1 MSPDTPK
8 PGYEPGAFDLAR
20 DAAPGLPVTLVERWR
35 AGGRTV
41 ADARRLLGEHVT
53 TGYAVVSD
61 SAGLTKMS
69 RTLGLLEVLA
79 LIDGPKRLLHAYGT
93 AAGGRAVG
101 VWAADNAQMFHPA
114 STGADVLL
122 SALLRTQDEIARR
135 CRVRIGVGVHHG
147 NFYDLDG
154 GLHGAEAEAVEILAE
169 NHTEGG
175 EIAVTEAVAERLPA
189 GHSFV
194 LRRKDVPG
202 VPGGPLRAVYRVL
215 DGPRAAAEAVP
226 DDGERYP
233 IPYSAA
239 FYEDLLGL
247 ERDPE
252 NAGLAATL
260 AERHLRERTVV
271 LAERGEAEA
280 GDRGVVAESVTQS
293 VTQSVDGSAAG
304 TGDGD
309 GGSEAAILREL
320 DLSVAMRETGLRL
333 LPPVG
338 TVEIK
343 VAGRLGI
350 YLFDEPTAAARF
362 ARDLR
367 AALAEAGMTCR
378 IGVDTGPVLA
388 GPTPGGGWDV
398 AGAPVNLAS
407 KMAQDLAAPGL
418 VCLSEAV
425 GAHAGPDGFTLVR
438 HTVSGVDMAFYQ
450 G

>member
-1 MSPDTPK
+1 MSPDTPR

-41 ADARRLLGEHVT
+41 ADARRLLGAHTT

-69 RTLGLLEVLA
+69 RTLGPLEVLA

-135 CRVRIGVGVHHG
+135 CRVRIGIGVHHG
-147 NFYDLDG
+147 RFHDLDG
-154 GLHGAEAEAVEILAE
+154 GLYGAEADAVEILAE

-175 EIAVTEAVAERLPA
+175 EIVVTEAVAERLPA
-189 GHSFV
+189 SHSFV

-239 FYEDLLGL
+239 FYEDLLRL

-271 LAERGEAEA
+271 LVER
-280 GDRGVVAESVTQS
+280 
-293 VTQSVDGSAAG
+293 VDADA
-304 TGDGD
+304 GDGD
-309 GGSEAAILREL
+309 GGSEVAILREL
-320 DLSVAMRETGLRL
+320 DLSVTMRETGLRL

-338 TVEIK
+338 AVEIK
-343 VAGRLGI
+343 VAGPLGI
-350 YLFDEPTAAARF
+350 YLFDEPAAAARF
-362 ARDLR
+362 ARGLR
-367 AALAEAGMTCR
+367 AALTEAGMTCR

-438 HTVSGVDMAFYQ
+438 RTVSGVDMAFYQ

>member
-1 MSPDTPK
+1 MARHD
-8 PGYEPGAFDLAR
+8 PGAFDLTR
-20 DAAPGLPVTLVERWR
+20 DVAPGLPLTLVEQWR
-35 AGGRTV
+35 ASGRTA
-41 ADARRLLGEHVT
+41 ADARRLLGAHVT
-53 TGYAVVSD
+53 TGYSVVSD
-61 SAGLTKMS
+61 SAGLTRLS
-69 RTLGLLEVLA
+69 RSLGLLEVLA

-122 SALLRTQDEIARR
+122 SALLRTQDEIVRR

-147 NFYDLDG
+147 SFYDLDG
-154 GLHGAEAEAVEILAE
+154 GLYGAEADAVEVLAE

-189 GHSFV
+189 GHGFV
-194 LRRKDVPG
+194 LHRKDVPG
-202 VPGGPLRAVYRVL
+202 VTGGPLRAVYRVL
-215 DGPRAAAEAVP
+215 DGPRAGKAVSGDGAA
-226 DDGERYP
+226 RYP

-239 FYEDLLGL
+239 FYEDLLRL
-247 ERDPE
+247 ERAPE
-252 NAGLAATL
+252 DAGLAATL

-271 LAERGEAEA
+271 LVERGEADA
-280 GDRGVVAESVTQS
+280 GDRGVVTESVTR
-293 VTQSVDGSAAG
+293 SVDRSAAG
-304 TGDGD
+304 TGD

-333 LPPVG
+333 LPPAG
-338 TVEIK
+338 AVEIK
-343 VAGRLGI
+343 VAGPLGI
-350 YLFDEPTAAARF
+350 YLFDEPAAAARF

-425 GAHAGPDGFTLVR
+425 GAHTGLDGFTLAR
-438 HTVSGVDMAFYQ
+438 HTVSGVDMTFYQ